1 MHMASMRLSWAR
13 IFAKKLKRHLQSM
26 VFSGATECVMTDG
39 GSNMGDTTAHPVR
52 QVYGGVR
59 VQELFINNHC
69 VEIL

>member
-1 MHMASMRLSWAR
+1 
-13 IFAKKLKRHLQSM
+13 M

-39 GSNMGDTTAHPVR
+39 GSNMCDTTAGLVR
-52 QVYGGVR
+52 QIYGGVR